1 MYAKRMKLIGL
12 LNISDSEN
20 PGILYYMND
29 HISVMIRAVLKK
41 AGRFKVRK
49 RNYNIGEVSFYCPVP
64 QWIAL
69 DEQNIDVSS
78 TLSGFSLPC
87 EFGSAGISF
96 AKTSGKI
103 EIFNNGTAN
112 TPVRITVTGP
122 SAAPS
127 ITNLTTSKTIK
138 LSRSLGSDETLVIET
153 ERGKKSVTLIDRSNG
168 TTVDAFGY
176 LDPLSE
182 FWELIPGNNRILYGS
197 NGNIETGLYI
207 SYFERYAG
215 V

>member
-1 MYAKRMKLIGL
+1 MA
-12 LNISDSEN
+12 EN
-20 PGILYYMND
+20 LRGKSADPLRPGT
-29 HISVMIRAVLKK
+29 
-41 AGRFKVRK
+41 
-49 RNYNIGEVSFYCPVP
+49 GE
-64 QWIAL
+64 
-69 DEQNIDVSS
+69 
-78 TLSGFSLPC
+78 T
-87 EFGSAGISF
+87 
-96 AKTSGKI
+96 
-103 EIFNNGTAN
+103 
-112 TPVRITVTGP
+112 TGEP
-122 SAAPS
+122 
-127 ITNLTTSKTIK
+127 
-138 LSRSLGSDETLVIET
+138 ET